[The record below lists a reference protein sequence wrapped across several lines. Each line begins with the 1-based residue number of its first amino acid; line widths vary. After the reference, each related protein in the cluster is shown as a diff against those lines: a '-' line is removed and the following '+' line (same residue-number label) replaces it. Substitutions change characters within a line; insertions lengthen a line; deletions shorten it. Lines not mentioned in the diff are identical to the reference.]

1 MNRQLARV
9 RARLS
14 YANVTATLALF
25 IALGGTTYAAAT
37 LPRNSVGNAQL
48 RPNSV
53 TPSKIRSGSVG
64 SSELHDRSVALRDI
78 STSARNS
85 LRGAQGVQGTAG
97 PAGPAGPGVGD
108 RAAVTLGGVKVA
120 GNARGASHT
129 TGNEYTVEFTHD
141 VSGCI
146 YSATLAA
153 VNNGTT
159 VEQPPAGGKAT
170 VASAGGANVLV
181 KTYDAAAAAVEAPFH
196 LMVSC

>member
-1 MNRQLARV
+1 MTRHLARV

-48 RPNSV
+48 RSNSV
-53 TPSKIRSGSVG
+53 TAAKIRGGAVR
-64 SSELHDRSVALRDI
+64 SSEIRDRSVGLRDI
-78 STSARNS
+78 STSARTS
-85 LRGAQGVQGTAG
+85 LRGTQGAQGPAG
-97 PAGPAGPGVGD
+97 PAGPAGPGTGD
-108 RAAVTLGGVKVA
+108 RAAVTLGGAKVA

-153 VNNGTT
+153 VNNGTN
-159 VEQPPAGGKAT
+159 VEQPPAGGRAT
-170 VASAGGANVLV
+170 VATAGGANVLV
-181 KTYDAAAAAVEAPFH
+181 KTYDGAGAAAEAPFH
-196 LMVSC
+196 LLVSC